1 MINKGQ
7 TLVCGK
13 DVAIAMRYKN
23 PEKAL
28 LVHVSLE
35 DKGVNEMV
43 TPGERY
49 KASSSTSRVSTPSF
63 PLYDQQAEVVKR
75 DLV

>member
-1 MINKGQ
+1 MNRANLSSVERMCLGH
-7 TLVCGK
+7 CG
-13 DVAIAMRYKN
+13 IKN
-23 PEKAL
+23 SEKAL
-28 LVHVSLE
+28 RVHVSLE